1 MTTSKRRKENFEIL
15 IPANKMSET
24 HTFTFTPMDDDKEE
38 SDENLM
44 FTGDSGESNL
54 PVDPTTLMIKDNDRR
69 ADPGDGLAFS
79 RVRYTF
85 DLPEHRDG
93 REEPYALGVVTARDP
108 DGQPLMYALAAG
120 DESRFAVGA
129 SDGAVTYVGPGED
142 YETGPREY
150 RLTLRV
156 RNGNRETASAT
167 VVVRVTDEPEAP
179 VAADD
184 TAETPEDEP
193 TLVDVLANVS
203 APDGK
208 RLRVASVTAPE
219 HGTVSVES
227 GGIRYAPASNYHG
240 PDRFRYTVAGANGM
254 MDTAMVKR
262 DGSAGQRC
270 AGGGGRRRRDAR
282 GRSGRR
288 GCAGERHGRGWR
300 PSAGIVGDRAGSR
313 NRHGRGG
320 WCAVRASVELL
331 RAGRVRLHRVRPR
344 RSEGYGDGHRDGCCR
359 STTRPRPWV
368 PSLSRSSRRAASLWR
383 WTSPRTSP
391 TSMATC

>member
-1 MTTSKRRKENFEIL
+1 MEDAGPTRVTVKAELTGEPRDVDTRVDVELHPHEASRDDFEAAEENFEIL

-240 PDRFRYTVAGANGM
+240 PDPFRYTVAGANGVS
-254 MDTAMVKR
+254 T
-262 DGSAGQRC
+262 
-270 AGGGGRRRRDAR
+270 
-282 GRSGRR
+282 
-288 GCAGERHGRGWR
+288 
-300 PSAGIVGDRAGSR
+300 
-313 NRHGRGG
+313 
-320 WCAVRASVELL
+320 
-331 RAGRVRLHRVRPR
+331 PR
-344 RSEGYGDGHRDGCCR
+344 
-359 STTRPRPWV
+359 
-368 PSLSRSSRRAASLWR
+368 
-383 WTSPRTSP
+383 
-391 TSMATC
+391 